1 MFPFDIKKSLQW
13 DGIFSIS
20 QDSFNRSDVLF
31 KQKSAAFC
39 SVCWFTIPGF
49 NFSDVVVY
57 TENDVFFAWQW
68 RFIPKSNTLL
78 NRHAILQYT
87 LHVSIINMT
96 MLEMEHVNMFS
107 FKQRNIV
114 TEKVTI
120 EFGSVKKGKYRKR
133 IILNQLS
140 LVISNPF
147 RPI

>member
-1 MFPFDIKKSLQW
+1 MQL
-13 DGIFSIS
+13 
-20 QDSFNRSDVLF
+20 
-31 KQKSAAFC
+31 
-39 SVCWFTIPGF
+39 
-49 NFSDVVVY
+49 Y
-57 TENDVFFAWQW
+57 
-68 RFIPKSNTLL
+68 NTLYMCL
-78 NRHAILQYT
+78 
-87 LHVSIINMT
+87 NMT

>member
-31 KQKSAAFC
+31 KQKSAVFC

-87 LHVSIINMT
+87 LHVSKHDNVGNGT
-96 MLEMEHVNMFS
+96 CWHVLF
-107 FKQRNIV
+107 Q
-114 TEKVTI
+114 TEKHCYGKSNHWIWKCQKRKISEKNNI
-120 EFGSVKKGKYRKR
+120 ESAKPCD
-133 IILNQLS
+133 L
-140 LVISNPF
+140 
-147 RPI
+147 